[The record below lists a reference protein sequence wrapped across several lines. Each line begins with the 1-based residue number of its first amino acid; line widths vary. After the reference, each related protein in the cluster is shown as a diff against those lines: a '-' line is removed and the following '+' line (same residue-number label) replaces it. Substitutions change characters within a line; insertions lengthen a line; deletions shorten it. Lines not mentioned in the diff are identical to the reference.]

1 MDLVEK
7 DSEYFDYNETTGIF
21 TCKKAGK
28 YMIEINSQM
37 RPSTGTSNFS
47 NTLFGACGFGYS
59 DWVSNEISGVRCNVN
74 EQKLLQTYS
83 SLYTQYIDNFT
94 LNQEMCCSGYARILS
109 GTLPSGFKIQIWNY
123 QRTNLVIHKLD

>member
-7 DSEYFDYNETTGIF
+7 DSDYFDYNETTGIF

-28 YMIEINSQM
+28 YLVEISGQV
-37 RPSTGTSNFS
+37 RPSSASTFS
-47 NTLFGACGFGYS
+47 NTLFGASGFGYS
-59 DWVSNEISGVRCNVN
+59 DWVSNAISGVRSNIT

-109 GTLPSGFKIQIWNY
+109 GTLPSGFKMQIWNAK
-123 QRTNLVIHKLD
+123 RTNLVIHKLD